1 MRPVIGLPV
10 CQQDGKQQFVTQTYL
25 NAVTDSGG
33 LPLLLPLLP
42 DQISSDT
49 YLKLCDGFLF
59 CGGGDITPLLFGQE
73 LLTSRGTTD
82 LAMDRFHLDL
92 MTQALESQKP
102 ILAICRGMQVMNVA
116 LGGSLF
122 QDLSLRPVPSLTHMQ
137 SSVLR
142 SDSSHV
148 ISLQKHSMLSDIL
161 GDTAFVNSFH
171 HQCIDRPGRDLKVT
185 ALASDGVIEA
195 IEQNR
200 HPFAIGVQWHPE
212 CLYHSQPSMKKLFTG
227 LVNASAGI
235 VP

>member
-73 LLTSRGTTD
+73 PLTSRGTTD

-122 QDLSLRPVPSLTHMQ
+122 QDLSLRPLSSLSHMQPSLLRRGPEYRDRNGQVAQQQRHPCKIPHRRQLSLKLYVIVPPCTKLRL
-137 SSVLR
+137 SVKR
-142 SDSSHV
+142 
-148 ISLQKHSMLSDIL
+148 
-161 GDTAFVNSFH
+161 AFFAAA
-171 HQCIDRPGRDLKVT
+171 IAAAIR
-185 ALASDGVIEA
+185 AASDEVDPLG
-195 IEQNR
+195 
-200 HPFAIGVQWHPE
+200 
-212 CLYHSQPSMKKLFTG
+212 S
-227 LVNASAGI
+227 
-235 VP
+235 